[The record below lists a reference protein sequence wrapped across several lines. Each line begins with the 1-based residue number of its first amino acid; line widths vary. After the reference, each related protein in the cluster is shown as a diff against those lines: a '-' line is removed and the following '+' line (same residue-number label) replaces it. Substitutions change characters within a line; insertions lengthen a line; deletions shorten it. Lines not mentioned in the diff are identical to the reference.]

1 MADARDPSER
11 QGWPDKESLDASC
24 LVSQRLGY
32 HAFYSGAVTT
42 TEARQPDGESEDM
55 LALERQ
61 VCFAL
66 SVAARNV
73 VAVYRPVLEPLG
85 LTHPQYL
92 VMLALWQHGSLS
104 VKELSGLLQ
113 LDPGTLSPLL
123 KRLEAAGLLR
133 RERDPKDQ
141 RNLALALT
149 DRGRALRAEAETIPA
164 GIVERLGMPIEE
176 LMALHGALTQ
186 VIAASQ
192 RALTTPAVAD
202 GTQSE
207 ATVV

>member
-1 MADARDPSER
+1 MRFRAVTDAGSLVAQRSRGSTYAGWVTDPS
-11 QGWPDKESLDASC
+11 PS
-24 LVSQRLGY
+24 
-32 HAFYSGAVTT
+32 TT
-42 TEARQPDGESEDM
+42 DPASEDV

-73 VAVYRPVLEPLG
+73 VAVYRQVLEPLG

-104 VKELSGLLQ
+104 VKELSRLLQ

-123 KRLEAAGLLR
+123 KRLESAGLLR
-133 RERDPKDQ
+133 RERNPADQ
-141 RNLALALT
+141 RNLALTLT
-149 DRGRALRAEAETIPA
+149 PAGRRLRAEAERIPA
-164 GIVERLGMPIEE
+164 GIVERLGMPVEE
-176 LMALHGALTQ
+176 LLSLHGALTR

-192 RALTTPAVAD
+192 QSLAADARPETTVA
-202 GTQSE
+202 
-207 ATVV
+207 